1 MITEDKESIK
11 NKAFSINSLMQ
22 NKDLAKIISDS
33 FSSPVGS
40 TKNEEAK
47 AVLKSLDKSNNNY
60 NNLIQDGK
68 GGAGGFGDWLGGVN
82 DSINQKKTEVG
93 ESIGNVV
100 HGIDSFLEK
109 KTPSLT
115 DAIDFPSKVGEKI
128 GEGIK
133 GVGDFAI
140 KNIIY
145 PTIPSRKFTIE
156 GKKDFPEYSFKDNTK
171 KYFQFTGKPEV
182 YEKAGDKIGRHIPYE
197 EATKNNIW
205 NQIEKEDTGMPEGYT
220 PEGKVMYDKA
230 IGPSPEIGT
239 VGWFNDPN
247 ISDENKQAFINE
259 LDSSEKD
266 FYKTGYESSG
276 LAKSAKEAYD
286 LGLGSEWYSL
296 TRMMDKD
303 KLAKDLGMSPEAAKL
318 LPEAFLQTQLIDLE
332 NARRDEFKIDEQRD
346 NLFQKQLRG
355 LTIDSD
361 LRSYIRGKDKY
372 LGQVDKL
379 LDETNERIVNMDTSN
394 PYVAERMKNY
404 TNYLTILK
412 GRQNQRYVDFL
423 DTSIDFHKADIKQSE
438 AFYDR
443 SLEEVNRLITQDR
456 ATTTEWHGTIKTMLK
471 DLYDNIEYREDRQ
484 MKIEEH
490 EWRKAEAAADIIE
503 DGMRSLSVGGMMGLS
518 PDIAKRFE
526 EDLEQQVAKLVSG
539 DYSHGTKSPREV
551 LIANLQAKYPG
562 IRDLISDIIS
572 GTGIYEGKGIL
583 PDGYEE
589 MIQPRWKPDEAI
601 EKELVD
607 LFMKYKD
614 QGYDRE
620 QIEKDYGE
628 NLTIDHKIALDSVF
642 GKKEDKK
649 GFWDFL
655 KF

>member
-33 FSSPVGS
+33 WNSPVGS

-47 AVLKSLDKSNNNY
+47 AILKSLQKSNNSY
-60 NNLIQDGK
+60 NNFIQDGK
-68 GGAGGFGDWLGGVN
+68 GGAGGFGDWLGGVS
-82 DSINQKKTEVG
+82 DSINQKKSTIGDSV
-93 ESIGNVV
+93 GNVV
-100 HGIDSFLEK
+100 HGIDSFLER

-115 DAIDFPSKVGEKI
+115 DVIDFPSRVGEKI
-128 GEGIK
+128 GEGIE
-133 GVGDFAI
+133 GVGEFTI
-140 KNIIY
+140 KNILY
-145 PTIPSRKFTIE
+145 PTIPSRKITIK
-156 GKKDFPEYSFKDNTK
+156 GKEDFPEYSFKDPSK
-171 KYFQFTGKPEV
+171 KYFQFTDKPEV
-182 YEKAGDKIGRHIPYE
+182 YEKIGDKIGRHIPYE
-197 EATKNNIW
+197 EAVGSNIW
-205 NQIEKEDTGMPEGYT
+205 EQIEKEAVMPTGYT

-239 VGWFNDPN
+239 ISWFNDPG
-247 ISDENKQAFINE
+247 ISDENKQAFIDE
-259 LDSSEKD
+259 LDPSEED
-266 FYKTGYESSG
+266 FYKTSYEVSG

-303 KLAKDLGMSPEAAKL
+303 QLAKDLGMSPEAAKL

-346 NLFQKQLRG
+346 SLLQKQLRG
-355 LTIDSD
+355 LTIESD
-361 LRSYIRGKDKY
+361 LKSYIRGKDKY

-423 DTSIDFHKADIKQSE
+423 NTSIDFHKADIEQSE

-443 SLEEVNRLITQDR
+443 SLEEVNKLITQDK
-456 ATTTEWHGTIKTMLK
+456 ATTTEWHGMIKTMLK

-490 EWRKAEAAADIIE
+490 EWKKAEAAADILE
-503 DGMRSLSVGGMMGLS
+503 DSMRSLSIGGMMGLS

-526 EDLEQQVAKLVSG
+526 EDLEQQMAKLVAG

-562 IRDLISDIIS
+562 IKDLISDIIS

-607 LFMKYKD
+607 LFTKYKE

-628 NLTIDHKIALDSVF
+628 KLTIDHKIALDKVF
-642 GKKEDKK
+642 GEEKKKK

>member
-22 NKDLAKIISDS
+22 NKSLAKIISDS
-33 FSSPVGS
+33 FGSAVGS
-40 TKNEEAK
+40 TKNQEAK
-47 AVLKSLDKSNNNY
+47 AILKSLEKSNNNY
-60 NNLIQDGK
+60 NYFAQDGK
-68 GGAGGFGDWLGGVN
+68 GGAGGFGDWLGGLDN
-82 DSINQKKTEVG
+82 SINQKKSTVEDSV
-93 ESIGNVV
+93 GNVV
-100 HGIDSFLEK
+100 RGVDSFLEK

-115 DAIDFPSKVGEKI
+115 DVVDFPSKVGEKI

-133 GVGDFAI
+133 GVGDFTI
-140 KNIIY
+140 KNVLY
-145 PTIPSRKFTIE
+145 PTIPSRKITIK
-156 GKKDFPEYSFKDNTK
+156 GKEDFPEYSFKDPNK
-171 KYFQFTGKPEV
+171 KYFQFTDKPEV
-182 YEKAGDKIGRHIPYE
+182 YEKIGDKIGRHISYE

-205 NQIEKEDTGMPEGYT
+205 DQIEKETVMPEGYT

-239 VGWFNDPN
+239 VNWFNDPN

-259 LDSSEKD
+259 LDPSEKD
-266 FYKTGYESSG
+266 FYRTGYEASG

-355 LTIDSD
+355 LTIEGD
-361 LRSYIRGKDKY
+361 LKSYVRGKDKY

-379 LDETNERIVNMDTSN
+379 LDETNERIVKMDTSN

-412 GRQNQRYVDFL
+412 GRQNQRYIDFL

-443 SLEEVNRLITQDR
+443 SLEEVTRLINQDET
-456 ATTTEWHGTIKTMLK
+456 TTTEWHGTIKTMLK

-484 MKIEEH
+484 MELEEH
-490 EWRKAEAAADIIE
+490 EWKKAEAAADIVE

-526 EDLEQQVAKLVSG
+526 EDLEQQMAKLIAG

-551 LIANLQAKYPG
+551 LVANLQAKYPG
-562 IRDLISDIIS
+562 IKDLIKDIIW
-572 GTGIYEGKGIL
+572 GTGAYEGKGIL
-583 PDGYEE
+583 PDGYED

-607 LFMKYKD
+607 LFTKYKK

-628 NLTIDHKIALDSVF
+628 KLTIDHKIALDAVF
-642 GKKEDKK
+642 GEGEEKKS
-649 GFWDFL
+649 FWDFL
-655 KF
+655 KY